1 MSKNEALVNL
11 LINLANAKVVET
23 NRPTVKQVKHNGKQY
38 VETWFYPRF
47 IKRKRDGKVMCWCES
62 ELADCFVL
70 PSYFWSEK

>member
-1 MSKNEALVNL
+1 MSYTEFLEAF
-11 LINLANAKVVET
+11 VVIDD
-23 NRPTVKQVKHNGKQY
+23 RPAIKQIKHNGRQY

-62 ELADCFVL
+62 KLDDGFVL